1 MTLYSSLKP
10 LSITWAAVLAAGALA
25 CGPAAA
31 QSSVDAP
38 PNFPES
44 LDRDVLLG
52 WLKRETDIPPESVV
66 AVSPSALTS
75 LMSTRVMM
83 KPPGFSVALRA
94 EALSPE
100 VFNREGA
107 LSWNTA
113 IDVDCARRRVRQGP
127 TMGYASRNLLY
138 TGKPVRP
145 ADADWIAPPT
155 GSTLDGV
162 WRAVCDK
169 TFQRPLVGPA
179 PSGVKPPV
187 VAAQVAPPITPPL
200 KAPPPKAPPA
210 AAPPAKPVPPQA
222 APLRPSVSPRP
233 VPPPVA
239 ADAEPSRPA
248 TLSSVAAQ
256 LSASSTEAAA
266 NQSLAAA
273 RSRYAEQMQNRTTRV
288 ARAMVGGKVYFRA
301 LVQGFT
307 STADAQG
314 FCRSLNVTGQAC
326 FVRPG
331 GGKD

>member
-1 MTLYSSLKP
+1 MNLHPPRKP
-10 LSITWAAVLAAGALA
+10 LSIAWAAVLAAATLA

-38 PNFPES
+38 PNFPGS
-44 LDRDVLLG
+44 LDRDVLVG

-66 AVSPSALTS
+66 AVSPSAITS
-75 LMSTRVMM
+75 LMSTRVMV

-100 VFNREGA
+100 VFTREGS

-113 IDVDCARRRVRQGP
+113 IDVDCARRRIRQGP
-127 TMGYASRNLLY
+127 TTGYAARNLLY

-145 ADADWIAPPT
+145 ADRDWMAPPA
-155 GSTLDGV
+155 GSTLDSV

-169 TFQRPLVGPA
+169 AFQRPLAGPEVA
-179 PSGVKPPV
+179 GAKPPV
-187 VAAQVAPPITPPL
+187 VAAEVAPPIAPPKPAPPKPAL
-200 KAPPPKAPPA
+200 PGPAPPPAVA
-210 AAPPAKPVPPQA
+210 
-222 APLRPSVSPRP
+222 LRPSVSPRP

-248 TLSSVAAQ
+248 TLPSIAAQ

-273 RSRYAEQMQNRTTRV
+273 RRRYAEQMQNRTTRV
-288 ARAMVGGKVYFRA
+288 ARAVVGGKVYFRA

-307 STADAQG
+307 SAADAQG
-314 FCRSLNVTGQAC
+314 FCRSLNVTGQPC